1 MYGYKM
7 MGESWEK
14 NHFGLENKQR
24 PNPGILI
31 VAQIG
36 NDMVLETSP

>member
-1 MYGYKM
+1 

-14 NHFGLENKQR
+14 NHFGLENNQR